1 MGIDLSTIFGDVK
14 KQVDQGLEQVKA
26 VGIPAL
32 ESAGEKW
39 GANVLADWQ
48 KSLLGSA
55 AEKDKKLAGEI
66 KKITE
71 AQPAPGS
78 FGSFLSSTLTG
89 AGANAMG
96 GKILIVV
103 ALLVGA
109 GIWLGK
115 K

>member
-1 MGIDLSTIFGDVK
+1 MSIDLSALWGNAKAEIDK
-14 KQVDQGLEQVKA
+14 GLEQVKA
-26 VGIPAL
+26 VGVPAL
-32 ESAGEKW
+32 TSAGEKW

-55 AEKDKKLAGEI
+55 AEQDRKLAGEV

-71 AQPAPGS
+71 ATPTPGS

-96 GKILIVV
+96 GKILIVGI
-103 ALLVGA
+103 LLLGA
-109 GIWLGK
+109 GIWLGRK
-115 K
+115 

>member
-1 MGIDLSTIFGDVK
+1 MGIDLSQLWGDAK
-14 KQVDQGLEQVKA
+14 KQIDTSLEQVKA

-71 AQPAPGS
+71 ATPTPGS

-96 GKILIVV
+96 TKIIIVAAVLI
-103 ALLVGA
+103 GA
-109 GIWLGK
+109 GIWLGRK
-115 K
+115 